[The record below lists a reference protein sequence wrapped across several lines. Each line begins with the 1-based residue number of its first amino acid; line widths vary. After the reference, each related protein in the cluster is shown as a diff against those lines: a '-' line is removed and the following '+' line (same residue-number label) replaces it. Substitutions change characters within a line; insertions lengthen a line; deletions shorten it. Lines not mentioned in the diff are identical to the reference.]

1 MEVECIDFK
10 ADSVIIINNNDNNNN
25 NNNNGLLTACP
36 HGCRGSSSGT
46 N

>member
-1 MEVECIDFK
+1 MEVECTDFK
-10 ADSVIIINNNDNNNN
+10 ADRVIIINNNN
-25 NNNNGLLTACP
+25 NNNNNNNCLLTACP

>member
-10 ADSVIIINNNDNNNN
+10 ADCVIIINNNDSNNN

-36 HGCRGSSSGT
+36 HGCCGASCGT

>member
-10 ADSVIIINNNDNNNN
+10 ADRVIIINNNI
-25 NNNNGLLTACP
+25 NNNNGLLTACS